1 MKKFLKGFF
10 ILLYIFYKVV
20 LTFLILIGLL
30 TLLDQQKCSIKKYFQ
45 KNISFLENGSKPKF

>member
-30 TLLDQQKCSIKKYFQ
+30 TLLDHQKCSIKKYFQ
-45 KNISFLENGSKPKF
+45 KNISFLENGPK